1 MNGSDVWG
9 SSAPYGDILP
19 VFKWNIYKR
28 MITFPSKMMTVI
40 TFTVIIIDDSLQNTL
55 GEKKMPSVIWKLLI
69 SLPTGTAIILSFM
82 KLLIFLINIHLNN
95 GRTSP

>member
-9 SSAPYGDILP
+9 SSAPYGDVLP

-28 MITFPSKMMTVI
+28 MSTYFPFKTV
-40 TFTVIIIDDSLQNTL
+40 IIDDSLQNTL
-55 GEKKMPSVIWKLLI
+55 GKKMPSVIWKLLI

-82 KLLIFLINIHLNN
+82 KLATYFSYKYSI
-95 GRTSP
+95 

>member
-9 SSAPYGDILP
+9 SSAPYGDVLP

-28 MITFPSKMMTVI
+28 MSILNYFPFK
-40 TFTVIIIDDSLQNTL
+40 TVIIDNSLQNTL

-69 SLPTGTAIILSFM
+69 SLPTGTAIYYS
-82 KLLIFLINIHLNN
+82 
-95 GRTSP
+95 